1 MSKEE
6 EVCANCD
13 IPALDDGKLKK
24 CACKLVKYCSDKCRE
39 GHREQHDEECQ
50 KRQTELHDRKLFTQP
65 DGSNRGECPIC
76 FLPMPLDTQKYSFFT
91 CCSTWICKGCVY
103 ADIKS
108 NGGRKCPFCRKP
120 ATNREENVKR
130 VMERVKA
137 NDPDALSQMGTKL
150 YHQGDH
156 DAAVEYS
163 TKAAALGD
171 ADAHYHLS
179 IMYANGEGVETDEE
193 KKVYHLEQAAILS
206 HPKARHYLACVEK
219 DNGNIERSVKHL
231 IIAANLGCED
241 SMKTLWGC
249 YSAGAITKQKLE
261 ATLRTHKAA
270 LDEMKSPE
278 REAARTE

>member
-1 MSKEE
+1 
-6 EVCANCD
+6 V
-13 IPALDDGKLKK
+13 
-24 CACKLVKYCSDKCRE
+24 
-39 GHREQHDEECQ
+39 Q
-50 KRQTELHDRKLFTQP
+50 ELHDKQLFTQP
-65 DGSNRGECPIC
+65 PGTHLGECPIC

-150 YHQGDH
+150 YEEGDC
-156 DAAVEYS
+156 DGAFEYLA
-163 TKAAALGD
+163 KAAQLGD
-171 ADAHYHLS
+171 AHAHYQLGM
-179 IMYANGEGVETDEE
+179 MYWNGEGVEKDEE
-193 KKVYHLEQAAILS
+193 KVVYHWEKAAVS
-206 HPKARHYLACVEK
+206 GHPEARHGLGCYEH
-219 DNGNIERSVKHL
+219 DNDNMDKSVKHF

-241 SMKTLWGC
+241 SMKALWRH
-249 YSAGAITKQKLE
+249 YSAGAITKEDLE
-261 ATLRTHKAA
+261 TTLRTHKAA

-278 REAARTE
+278 REAARTELV